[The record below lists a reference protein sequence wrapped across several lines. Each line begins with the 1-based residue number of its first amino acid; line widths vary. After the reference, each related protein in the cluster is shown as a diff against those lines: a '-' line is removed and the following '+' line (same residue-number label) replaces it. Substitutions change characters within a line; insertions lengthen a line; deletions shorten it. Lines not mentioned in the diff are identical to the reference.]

1 MPRNH
6 AHEAAANGRRK
17 LGKRL
22 RLGVLIAIS
31 AILLTVVIALLLP
44 GKVAAPSE
52 TTASPSPV
60 AAEISVAEAYDRIQQ
75 GAFVLDV
82 RSQAE
87 YDEFHLKGSTLIPLE
102 ELSDRLAELPQDE
115 EIVVVCRSGRRSR
128 LAAET
133 LLEAGFT
140 NVVSM
145 QGGLQDWRD
154 AGYPVEE

>member
-1 MPRNH
+1 MPRSH
-6 AHEAAANGRRK
+6 AHDTAAHSRRT

-22 RLGVLIAIS
+22 RLGILIAFS
-31 AILLTVVIALLLP
+31 AILLTVALALLLP

-52 TTASPSPV
+52 AAVSPSPV
-60 AAEISVAEAYDRIQQ
+60 AAEISVAEAYDRIRQ

-87 YDEFHLKGSTLIPLE
+87 WDEFHLKGSTLIPLE
-102 ELSDRLAELPQDE
+102 ELSDRVAELPQDE

-128 LAAET
+128 LAAAT
-133 LLEAGFT
+133 LMEAGFT

-145 QGGLQDWRD
+145 EGGLQDWRD

>member
-1 MPRNH
+1 MPRSH
-6 AHEAAANGRRK
+6 AHDTAAYSRRT
-17 LGKRL
+17 LGERL
-22 RLGVLIAIS
+22 RLGVLITFA
-31 AILLTVVIALLLP
+31 AVLLTVLIVLMFP
-44 GKVAAPSE
+44 GKAAAPSE
-52 TTASPSPV
+52 MAASPSPD

-87 YDEFHLKGSTLIPLE
+87 WDEFHLKGSTLIPLE
-102 ELSDRLAELPQDE
+102 ELSDRVAELPQDE

-128 LAAET
+128 LAAAT
-133 LLEAGFT
+133 LMEAGFT

-145 QGGLQDWRD
+145 EGGLQDWRD